1 MTADDGRRTA
11 KKALISLAL
20 IALTAAGALAYQQQQ
35 KIREQERLREA
46 LVLTN
51 RFAGMSEDELD
62 SLANSLS
69 TNHLISSSAAR
80 EAVFWMVCSGK
91 LNKQNMQAKKAEIEQ
106 LISHGASP
114 KDAVHGAILAGAPP
128 ASDPFIYCPK

>member
-11 KKALISLAL
+11 KKALVSLAL

-35 KIREQERLREA
+35 KIHERERLREA

-51 RFAGMSEDELD
+51 RFAGMTEDELD
-62 SLANSLS
+62 SLASSLS
-69 TNHLISSSAAR
+69 THHLISDAAAR

-91 LNKQNMQAKKAEIEQ
+91 LNKNDMLAKRPEVEQ

-114 KDAVHGAILAGAPP
+114 RDAVHGAILDGAKPGG
-128 ASDPFIYCPK
+128 DPFIYCPK

>member
-11 KKALISLAL
+11 KKALVSLAL
-20 IALTAAGALAYQQQQ
+20 IALTAAGALAYQKQQ
-35 KIREQERLREA
+35 RVHEQERLREA

-51 RFAGMSEDELD
+51 RFAGMTEDELD

-69 TNHLISSSAAR
+69 NNHLISLAAAK

-91 LNKQNMQAKKAEIEQ
+91 LNKNDMLAKRPEVEQ
-106 LISHGASP
+106 LIAHGAAP
-114 KDAVHGAILAGAPP
+114 KEAVHGAILAGAKPGG
-128 ASDPFIYCPK
+128 DPFLYCPK